1 MIPWVLLATA
11 KVPGGEGDLRLKQR
25 GGEFSIMAGA
35 TELMNSRLSGSEKA
49 LANLVCPRLGP
60 GPRVLIGGLG
70 MGFTLREA
78 LAGLGGDASVVVAE
92 LVPEVVAWARG
103 PMAEIF
109 GASMTDPRVA
119 IHQGDVGKLIRSSRA
134 AYDAILLD
142 VDNGPG
148 GLTRAGNDSLYD
160 IAGIA
165 AAGVALRPGG
175 ILAVWSS
182 ASDVDF
188 TRRLRRGGF
197 GVEEVNVRAN
207 GKTGAR
213 HVIWIAVKAGGAAK
227 AGAAKSGGA
236 KTSGGAP
243 TSGK

>member
-25 GGEFSIMAGA
+25 GSEFSIMAGA

-49 LANLVCPRLGP
+49 LASLVCERLGARPAPRL
-60 GPRVLIGGLG
+60 LIGGLG

-78 LAGLGGDASVVVAE
+78 LAGVGADASIVVAE
-92 LVPEVVAWARG
+92 LVPAVVAWARG

-109 GASMTDPRVA
+109 SDSMTDPRVA
-119 IHQGDVGKLIRSSRA
+119 IHEGDVGRLIRTSWA
-134 AYDAILLD
+134 AFDAIMLD
-142 VDNGPG
+142 VDNGPD

-165 AAGVALRPGG
+165 AAGSALKPGG

-182 ASDVDF
+182 APDADF
-188 TRRLRRGGF
+188 TRRLRRCGF
-197 GVEEVNVRAN
+197 GVEEVRVRAN

-213 HVIWIAVKAGGAAK
+213 HVIWIAVKDGGTV
-227 AGAAKSGGA
+227 KSGGS
-236 KTSGGAP
+236 KTTGRP
-243 TSGK
+243 PFSGK